1 MVFIFIK
8 CTKSFGIYDNYRSF
22 SLGVG
27 RTVKY
32 FLPEPKTFSAWLD
45 RGSYLEAFKMLFLRG
60 NLFKKKFVQQVG
72 FAGSVLAADRHDP
85 NLLLGQLV

>member
-1 MVFIFIK
+1 
-8 CTKSFGIYDNYRSF
+8 
-22 SLGVG
+22 
-27 RTVKY
+27 
-32 FLPEPKTFSAWLD
+32 
-45 RGSYLEAFKMLFLRG
+45 MLFLRG